1 MAVLVTRP
9 DERGK
14 ELVDLLNQS
23 GVVALHLPL
32 FRFESGND
40 LGLLPGK
47 LSQLNA
53 GDYVFLVSKSA
64 VDFSAK
70 TLKDTGFCW
79 REDLQ
84 FFTVGQRTAQ
94 HFACQT
100 ERQIRYPIT
109 QENSEA
115 VLELPA
121 MQSLEGK
128 QILILR
134 GNGGRDYFAEQATL
148 RGAMVETLECY
159 RREPIVYNNEEQT
172 SICKRSGVDTL
183 VVTSLEILKALV
195 EFVPASEQ
203 DWLKHCRLITV
214 SQRIAE
220 AAKNEGWETVIVS
233 PKADNQSLLNTLL
246 NSMFT

>member
-14 ELVDLLNQS
+14 QLVDLLNQS

-32 FRFESGND
+32 FTFEKGSD
-40 LGLLPGK
+40 LENLPGK

-64 VDFSAK
+64 VDFSAN
-70 TLKDTGFCW
+70 TLKEIGFHW

-84 FFTVGQRTAQ
+84 YFTVGQRTAQ
-94 HFACQT
+94 YFSCQS
-100 ERQIRYPIT
+100 ERAIRYPIS
-109 QENSEA
+109 QENSEGLLA
-115 VLELPA
+115 LPA
-121 MQSLEGK
+121 MQQLDDK

-134 GNGGRDYFAEQATL
+134 GNSGRELFAEQTTA
-148 RGAMVETLECY
+148 RGAKVEILECY

-183 VVTSLEILKALV
+183 VVTSLEILQALI
-195 EFVPASEQ
+195 EFVPEDEQ
-203 DWLKHCRLITV
+203 EWLKSCRLVTV
-214 SQRIAE
+214 SSRIAE
-220 AAKNEGWETVIVS
+220 AAKQQGWEHIIFS
-233 PKADNQSLLNTLL
+233 PKADNQSLLKTLV
-246 NSMFT
+246 S

>member
-14 ELVDLLNQS
+14 QLVDLLNQS

-32 FRFESGND
+32 FTFEKGND
-40 LGLLPGK
+40 LENLPGK

-64 VDFSAK
+64 VDFSDN
-70 TLKDTGFCW
+70 TLKAIGFHW

-84 FFTVGQRTAQ
+84 YFTVGQRTAQ
-94 HFACQT
+94 YFSCQT
-100 ERQIRYPIT
+100 EREIHYPIS

-115 VLELPA
+115 LLALPA
-121 MQSLEGK
+121 MQKLDGK

-134 GNGGRDYFAEQATL
+134 GNGGREYFSEQVHT
-148 RGAMVETLECY
+148 RGANVEALECY

-183 VVTSLEILKALV
+183 VVTSLEILQALI
-195 EFVPASEQ
+195 EFVPEQEQ
-203 DWLKHCRLITV
+203 DWLKSCQLITV

-220 AAKNEGWETVIVS
+220 VAREKGWQHIRLA

-246 NSMFT
+246 S